1 MVESLLR
8 FLRPPQEETE
18 EERERAMLAGE
29 LEETCFA
36 IHRTYAQFNS
46 AGDPDLIEAAVFE
59 LKAEQARYS
68 YLFRRLK
75 ALDAA
80 CQQNGQAAEA
90 R

>member
-18 EERERAMLAGE
+18 EERERSALAEE
-29 LEETCFA
+29 LEATCFA

-68 YLFRRLK
+68 YLLRRLK
-75 ALDAA
+75 ALDA
-80 CQQNGQAAEA
+80 CQSGQAAEA
-90 R
+90 E